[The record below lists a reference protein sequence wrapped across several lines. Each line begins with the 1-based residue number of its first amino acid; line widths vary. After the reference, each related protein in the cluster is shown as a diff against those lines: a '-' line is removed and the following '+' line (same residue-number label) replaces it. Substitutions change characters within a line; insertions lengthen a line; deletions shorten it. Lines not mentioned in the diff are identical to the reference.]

1 MLLNITRFN
10 GTCFAA
16 RLMLLPAALSDA
28 IYNRFENDK
37 ILFFPELLK
46 RRSSNDSNLLS
57 D

>member
-37 ILFFPELLK
+37 ILFFPE
-46 RRSSNDSNLLS
+46 
-57 D
+57 